1 MAAAAPPRVE
11 RTRNICILAHVDH
24 GKTTLA
30 DSLISSNGII
40 SERLAGSLRYLDD
53 TPEEQ
58 ERGITIKSSAIS
70 LVFRPRV
77 RPPLPAT
84 AAATESGAAVATPQ
98 PPIFINL
105 IDCPGHVDFSPDV
118 AMALRICD
126 GALVVVD
133 VTEGV
138 CVQTHAVLRQAW
150 AERVRPCLVLNKM
163 DRLIVELGMTPVE
176 ANRHLAQILEQVNE
190 IQSSFLTADAMAAD
204 GGRAAAEEEEEEE
217 EEEAAAARDEG
228 SDREEEAAGASPSAG
243 DHELHFDADVEA
255 RSRFSPAA
263 GNVIF
268 ASALDGWAFRV
279 DQWASMLTRRGA
291 GLPGVTP
298 RQLRR
303 TLWGEYAYSAK
314 TQKVTKIQSTSAKA
328 KPLFVRLVLRMVWRV
343 YKAAEADCAEASGAA
358 DEGVAPAWRRVAK
371 IASEL
376 ALDDLN
382 RAELGVTA
390 KSAARALMR
399 QWLPLAPCTLSM
411 VKRCLPSP
419 VEAQKVGRCRSK
431 RVALSPL
438 LCLAPMSR
446 GSPLSSSTCR
456 TGCHCFVSCLR
467 CPARVEGSHRDYVA
481 ASA

>member
-1 MAAAAPPRVE
+1 MESAAAAERPRVE

-30 DSLISSNGII
+30 DSLVSSNGII

-58 ERGITIKSSAIS
+58 ERGITIRSSAIS

-77 RPPLPAT
+77 RPPLSAT
-84 AAATESGAAVATPQ
+84 AAAAEIGEAASMPQLQ

-204 GGRAAAEEEEEEE
+204 GRRAAAAEAAAEAEEG
-217 EEEAAAARDEG
+217 EAAAAEAAARGEGSERDE
-228 SDREEEAAGASPSAG
+228 EAGGGAVGASPTVGS
-243 DHELHFDADVEA
+243 HELHFDEEVEA

-279 DQWASMLTRRGA
+279 DQWAAMLTRRGA

-314 TQKVTKIQSTSAKA
+314 AQKVTKILSTSAKA

-358 DEGVAPAWRRVAK
+358 GDGGAPAWRRVAK

-376 ALDDLN
+376 SLDDLK

-390 KSAARALMR
+390 KSAVRALMR

-419 VEAQKVGRCRSK
+419 VEAQKVGLGRSE
-431 RVALSPL
+431 RLPPPTSACCVAHSN
-438 LCLAPMSR
+438 
-446 GSPLSSSTCR
+446 
-456 TGCHCFVSCLR
+456 
-467 CPARVEGSHRDYVA
+467 
-481 ASA
+481 